1 MTGGVLLDTCALL
14 WIAADQRVRPE
25 ALDSL
30 DEAYAA
36 GAPVCASP
44 ISAWEIGM
52 LAARGRVV
60 LTASPRAWFAQATS
74 RPGMSLCGLDPDVLI
89 DASYLPGDPPND
101 PGDRI
106 LLSTARAA
114 GYRIMTRDRRI
125 LAYAEAGH
133 VAAIAC

>member
-1 MTGGVLLDTCALL
+1 MTGGLLLDTCALL

-25 ALDSL
+25 ALDAL
-30 DEAYAA
+30 DDAFAR

-52 LAARGRVV
+52 LTARGR
-60 LTASPRAWFAQATS
+60 LALAASPRAWFAQATS
-74 RPGMSLCGLDPDVLI
+74 RPGMTLCRLDPEVLI
-89 DASYLPGDPPND
+89 DASFLPGAPPND

-114 GYRIMTRDRRI
+114 SYRIMTRDRRI

-133 VAAIAC
+133 VAAIPC